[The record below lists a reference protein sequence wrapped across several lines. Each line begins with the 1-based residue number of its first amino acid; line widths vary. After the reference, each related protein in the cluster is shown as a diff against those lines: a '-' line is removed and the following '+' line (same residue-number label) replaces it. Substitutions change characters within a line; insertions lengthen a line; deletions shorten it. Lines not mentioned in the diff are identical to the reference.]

1 MPLIILHYYCC
12 TMFRDPNPRN
22 FRGGVKERDSF
33 VSGTPKLGLRWLFS
47 VGKFLGTFRRGELR
61 QAGERNLY
69 RSGDDPSL
77 CQNTQFLGASV
88 RAVGVI
94 CEEEVLFFPERVFGS
109 RPHFRRKS
117 GKTLLFC
124 HAVLFGSRSE
134 FRFDSRAVML

>member
-1 MPLIILHYYCC
+1 M
-12 TMFRDPNPRN
+12 
-22 FRGGVKERDSF
+22 V
-33 VSGTPKLGLRWLFS
+33 VLGR
-47 VGKFLGTFRRGELR
+47 KFLGTFRRGELR

-88 RAVGVI
+88 RAVGDI
-94 CEEEVLFFPERVFGS
+94 CEEEVLFFPERPARSFGG
-109 RPHFRRKS
+109 KS
-117 GKTLLFC
+117 GKTLLCC